1 MRRPVPAGRTGDPGG
16 ESGDAGEVA
25 GDPGGMAVA
34 LTGPD
39 SPLPGGLTP
48 AEADEKLL
56 DAVAERVVRMGLAV
70 PAIFLLES
78 TKPLS
83 FVGSQ
88 ALVFLEPFVK
98 SLFNLASYDRF
109 VALLEDRKNIDRLLR
124 KIEDRDEEAR
134 AEQKRQKAEEKARRA
149 EEKARRSGGTALRS
163 GGAAQHGGSV
173 RQPKGRDEGAA
184 SGWSAGSGAGRPARK
199 SFWSR
204 FTRPP
209 GRGGR

>member
-1 MRRPVPAGRTGDPGG
+1 MRRPVPAGR
-16 ESGDAGEVA
+16 A
-25 GDPGGMAVA
+25 GDPEGVAVA

-134 AEQKRQKAEEKARRA
+134 AEQKRLKAEEKARRA
-149 EEKARRSGGTALRS
+149 EEKARRSGGP
-163 GGAAQHGGSV
+163 SV
-173 RQPKGRDEGAA
+173 RNPSIRRPGGRDEGTA

-204 FTRPP
+204 FTRPT